1 MIKVGI
7 LGAAGYTGG
16 ELIRL
21 LINHP
26 EAEIVFANS
35 ESNAGNKV
43 YDVHEGLLGDTE
55 LEFTSEMPFDKV
67 DVVFFCF
74 GHGKSEAFLKEHAIP
89 ANVKIIDLAQDFRIK
104 GTKEYCIKGTKESVA
119 DGSVPVS
126 SADGHSSM
134 SSDCHDFIYGLP
146 EIHREEIA
154 KCQHLANP
162 GCFATCIQLGLL
174 PLAKAGLITDDIAVN
189 AITGST
195 GAGQKPG
202 ATTHFSWRNN
212 NFSTYKLFSH
222 QHLHE
227 ITQTL
232 NELRPEGTPRVID
245 SLNEGFA
252 SLPIQG
258 ETEGVYIDFIPYR
271 GDFARGIFCTE
282 VIRLKEAKDAADIVA
297 LYKDYYKDAAFTH
310 YSDKAPDLKQVVN
323 TNKAIVH
330 VDVFG
335 RKIVVTSM
343 IDNLLKG
350 AVGQAVQNMNIMF
363 GLDERAGL
371 NLKASA
377 F

>member
-1 MIKVGI
+1 MNNNADKNGKIKVGV

-21 LINHP
+21 LLNHP

-43 YDVHEGLLGDTE
+43 YDVHEGLIGDTE
-55 LEFTSEMPFDKV
+55 LEFSSEMPWDKV

-74 GHGKSEAFLKEHAIP
+74 GHGKSEAFLKEHDIP
-89 ANVKIIDLAQDFRIK
+89 ENVKIIDLAQDFRIK
-104 GTKEYCIKGTKESVA
+104 G
-119 DGSVPVS
+119 D
-126 SADGHSSM
+126 
-134 SSDCHDFIYGLP
+134 HDYVYGLP

-162 GCFATCIQLGLL
+162 GCFATCIQEGLL
-174 PLAKAGLITDDIAVN
+174 PLAKAGLLTHDIAVN

-212 NFSTYKLFSH
+212 NFSVYKLFTH

-227 ITQTL
+227 ICQTL

-245 SLNEGFA
+245 TLDEGYGNDG
-252 SLPIQG
+252 I
-258 ETEGVYIDFIPYR
+258 TVDFIPYR

-282 VIRLKEAKDAADIVA
+282 VVTLDKAVEQEEIAG
-297 LYKDYYKDAAFTH
+297 LYRDFFRDSAFTH
-310 YSDKAPDLKQVVN
+310 YSDKALDLKQVVN
-323 TNKAIVH
+323 TNKALVH

-335 RKIVVTSM
+335 RKVVVTSM

-363 GLDERAGL
+363 GIDENAGL

>member
-1 MIKVGI
+1 MVRVGI

-43 YDVHEGLLGDTE
+43 YDVHEGLIGDTE

-74 GHGKSEAFLKEHAIP
+74 GHGKSEAFLKEHTIP
-89 ANVKIIDLAQDFRIK
+89 SNVKIIDLAQDFRIK
-104 GTKEYCIKGTKESVA
+104 G
-119 DGSVPVS
+119 D
-126 SADGHSSM
+126 
-134 SSDCHDFIYGLP
+134 HDYVYGLP
-146 EIHREEIA
+146 ETHREEIA

-162 GCFATCIQLGLL
+162 GCFATCIQEGLL
-174 PLAKAGLITDDIAVN
+174 PLAKAGLLTRDIAVN

-212 NFSTYKLFSH
+212 NFSVYKLFTH

-227 ITQTL
+227 ICQTL
-232 NELRPEGTPRVID
+232 NELRPASAPRAID
-245 SLNEGFA
+245 TLDEGF
-252 SLPIQG
+252 
-258 ETEGVYIDFIPYR
+258 EGDGITVDFIPYR

-282 VIRLKEAKDAADIVA
+282 VVTCDKAQDKDAIVA
-297 LYKDYYKDAAFTH
+297 LYKEFFKDAAFTH
-310 YSDKAPDLKQVVN
+310 YSDKALDLKQVVN
-323 TNKAIVH
+323 TNKCLLH
-330 VDVFG
+330 VEVFG

-363 GLDERAGL
+363 GLDEKAGL
-371 NLKASA
+371 NLKAAA

>member
-1 MIKVGI
+1 MVRVGI

-43 YDVHEGLLGDTE
+43 YDVHEGLIGDTDF
-55 LEFTSEMPFDKV
+55 EFTSEMPFDKV

-74 GHGKSEAFLKEHAIP
+74 GHGKSEAFLKEHTIP
-89 ANVKIIDLAQDFRIK
+89 SNVKIIDLAQDFRIK
-104 GTKEYCIKGTKESVA
+104 GN
-119 DGSVPVS
+119 
-126 SADGHSSM
+126 
-134 SSDCHDFIYGLP
+134 HDYVYGLP
-146 EIHREEIA
+146 ETHREEIA

-162 GCFATCIQLGLL
+162 GCFATCIQEGLL
-174 PLAKAGLITDDIAVN
+174 PLAKAGLLTRDIAVN

-212 NFSTYKLFSH
+212 NFSVYKLFTH

-227 ITQTL
+227 ICQTL
-232 NELRPEGTPRVID
+232 NELRPASAPRAID
-245 SLNEGFA
+245 TLDEGF
-252 SLPIQG
+252 
-258 ETEGVYIDFIPYR
+258 EGDGITVDFIPYR

-282 VIRLKEAKDAADIVA
+282 VITCDNAQDKDAIVA
-297 LYKDYYKDAAFTH
+297 LYKDFFKDAAFTH
-310 YSDKAPDLKQVVN
+310 YSDKALDLKQVVN
-323 TNKAIVH
+323 TNKCLLH
-330 VDVFG
+330 VEVFG

-363 GLDERAGL
+363 GLDEKAGL
-371 NLKASA
+371 NLKATA

>member
-1 MIKVGI
+1 MVKVGI

-26 EAEIVFANS
+26 QAEIVFANS

-43 YDVHEGLLGDTE
+43 YDVHEGLIGETE
-55 LEFTSEMPFDKV
+55 LTFTSEMPFNQV

-74 GHGKSEAFLKEHAIP
+74 GHGKSEAFLKEHDIP
-89 ANVKIIDLAQDFRIK
+89 ANVKIIDMAQDFRIK
-104 GTKEYCIKGTKESVA
+104 G
-119 DGSVPVS
+119 D
-126 SADGHSSM
+126 
-134 SSDCHDFIYGLP
+134 HDYVYGLP
-146 EIHREEIA
+146 ETHREEIA

-174 PLAKAGLITDDIAVN
+174 PLAKAGLLTKDIAVN

-195 GAGQKPG
+195 GAGQKPS
-202 ATTHFSWRNN
+202 ATTHFSWRDN
-212 NFSTYKLFSH
+212 NFSVYKLFTH

-227 ITQTL
+227 ICQTL
-232 NELRPEGTPRVID
+232 NELKPIGAPHVVDTLDEGYEA
-245 SLNEGFA
+245 EG
-252 SLPIQG
+252 I
-258 ETEGVYIDFIPYR
+258 TVDFIPYR
-271 GDFARGIFCTE
+271 GDFPRGIFCTE
-282 VIRLKEAKDAADIVA
+282 VVTLDACPVESNLIA
-297 LYKDYYKDAAFTH
+297 LYKDYYQDAAFTH
-310 YSDKAPDLKQVVN
+310 YSDKALDLKQVVN
-323 TNKAIVH
+323 TNKGLVH
-330 VDVFG
+330 VEVFG
-335 RKIVVTSM
+335 KKVVITSM

-371 NLKASA
+371 NLNASA

>member
-21 LINHP
+21 LLNHP
-26 EAEIVFANS
+26 EVEIVFANS

-43 YDVHEGLLGDTE
+43 YDVHEGLIGETE
-55 LEFTSEMPFDKV
+55 LEFTGEMPFDQV

-74 GHGKSEAFLKEHAIP
+74 GHGKSEAFLKEHEIP
-89 ANVKIIDLAQDFRIK
+89 TSVKIIDLAQDFRIK
-104 GTKEYCIKGTKESVA
+104 G
-119 DGSVPVS
+119 D
-126 SADGHSSM
+126 
-134 SSDCHDFIYGLP
+134 HDYVYGLP
-146 EIHREEIA
+146 ETHREEI
-154 KCQHLANP
+154 KQCQHLANP

-174 PLAKAGLITDDIAVN
+174 PMAKAGLLTNDIAVN

-212 NFSTYKLFSH
+212 NFSTYKLFTH

-227 ITQTL
+227 ICQTL
-232 NELRPEGTPRVID
+232 NELRPAEAPHVID
-245 SLNEGFA
+245 TLNEGFPL
-252 SLPIQG
+252 SIEG
-258 ETEGVYIDFIPYR
+258 EGREEGLEGITVDFIPYR
-271 GDFARGIFCTE
+271 GDFTRGIFCTE
-282 VIRLKEAKDAADIVA
+282 TIKLDKAMSAEDIVA

-310 YSDKAPDLKQVVN
+310 YSDKALDLKQVVN
-323 TNKAIVH
+323 TNKALVH

-335 RKIVVTSM
+335 RKVVVTSM

-350 AVGQAVQNMNIMF
+350 AVGQAVQNMNLMF
-363 GLDERAGL
+363 NLDERTGL
-371 NLKASA
+371 GLKASA